1 MRNGIDLG
9 VFWKTFEQILIENG
23 EPFKIVYKDH
33 YADVNRYKIN
43 LNIDVD
49 ISLVRRDNFLRVG
62 LYIIDKYSDIGR
74 IILANKEQ
82 INKQLTFS
90 PLWESG
96 EKNPDT
102 LRVIVKLPI
111 DNFTCRELIEQ
122 ALPYIMEFIAVAKKY
137 GEQFFFDF

>member
-1 MRNGIDLG
+1 MQTRNKL
-9 VFWKTFEQILIENG
+9 TS
-23 EPFKIVYKDH
+23 
-33 YADVNRYKIN
+33 N
-43 LNIDVD
+43 LH
-49 ISLVRRDNFLRVG
+49 SL
-62 LYIIDKYSDIGR
+62 LY
-74 IILANKEQ
+74 
-82 INKQLTFS
+82 
-90 PLWESG
+90 G